1 MIWLLPL
8 FTIVNPILRSM
19 GLPTLEVFDIF
30 ETPFIAFDKNR
41 DLGFSAAS
49 SLSSCMMCLGLVSSK
64 LSSFPFKSPMIW
76 GVMISCFIASFLSS
90 VSLTKDTYDRVMRIY
105 GPKPPPSS

>member
-30 ETPFIAFDKNR
+30 EVPFIVMDKNR
-41 DLGFSAAS
+41 DLGPSAIS
-49 SLSSCMMCLGLVSSK
+49 SICSCMMCLGLVVSK
-64 LSSFPFKSPMIW
+64 LSSFPFKSVPVYGMLAACS
-76 GVMISCFIASFLSS
+76 VASCLSS
-90 VSLTKDTYDRVMRIY
+90 ISLTKDTYDRTMRIY
-105 GPKPPPSS
+105 GTPQSS

>member
-30 ETPFIAFDKNR
+30 EVPFIVMDKNR
-41 DLGFSAAS
+41 DLGASAIS
-49 SLSSCMMCLGLVSSK
+49 SICSCMMCLGLVVSK
-64 LSSFPFKSPMIW
+64 LSSFPFKSAPMY
-76 GVMISCFIASFLSS
+76 GMLAACSIASCLSS
-90 VSLTKDTYDRVMRIY
+90 ISLTKDTYDRTMRIY
-105 GPKPPPSS
+105 APKQPSS